1 MSQTAQN
8 GEPAGDS
15 TNTLMFG
22 GFWGVAA
29 IFVAIIM
36 LSAPIGTR
44 ALLVALYVFLFVS
57 SCVSLHLLLVTAPRV
72 SGEGIS
78 ARAPKYLEYA
88 YIILFSLSLTQIFL
102 ASGKSLEYFAEDEGK
117 LLKVIQQSA
126 EKNITECR
134 KYASGDGRRDIMVF
148 YTSKYCEKL
157 ENIRSAKDSEVE
169 DVVMN
174 QIANDSEFM
183 NFTVALIQA
192 DMNRPPVPVYSDIP
206 ITIRRIQSLRALK
219 ISAAEKQSD
228 PFAWIG
234 MVFLPISIAL
244 RITKTSMEL
253 FGKLNPVS

>member
-29 IFVAIIM
+29 IFVAIVM

-44 ALLVALYVFLFVS
+44 VLLIALYVFLFVS

>member
-29 IFVAIIM
+29 IFVAIVM
-36 LSAPIGTR
+36 LSAPIGSR

-126 EKNITECR
+126 AKNLESCR
-134 KYASGDGRRDIMVF
+134 R
-148 YTSKYCEKL
+148 YTSGEDRTDMVILYTPEYCEKL
-157 ENIRSAKDSEVE
+157 ERIKTAGETELE

-174 QIANDSEFM
+174 RMASDAKFM
-183 NFTVALIQA
+183 NFDIAMVQSDI
-192 DMNRPPVPVYSDIP
+192 NRAPIFVPSDIP
-206 ITIRRIQSLRALK
+206 AKIIRIQSLRALK